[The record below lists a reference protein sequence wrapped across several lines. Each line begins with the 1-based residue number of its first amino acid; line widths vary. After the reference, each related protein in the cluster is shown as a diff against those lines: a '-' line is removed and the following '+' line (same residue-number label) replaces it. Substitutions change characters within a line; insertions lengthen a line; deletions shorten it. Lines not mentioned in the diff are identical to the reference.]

1 MEMKVNQQFSQW
13 VGAVIKLAHKEEQ
26 GLSWR
31 QTSETSFQPLVS
43 SLDFSTLFVF
53 AQSFS
58 YLPTYNWKSCSLSLS
73 LKPPVEILYRA
84 NLIGLVTMV
93 CIWTALGS
101 GAVSVLEAVK
111 VCLGAENMPWSLTEQ
126 GL

>member
-58 YLPTYNWKSCSLSLS
+58 YLPTYNWKSCSCYHFLFH
-73 LKPPVEILYRA
+73 
-84 NLIGLVTMV
+84 
-93 CIWTALGS
+93 
-101 GAVSVLEAVK
+101 
-111 VCLGAENMPWSLTEQ
+111 
-126 GL
+126 